1 MKFGMTRF
9 AALFA
14 LVICGLIAAP
24 VAVASSPGKVSGNA
38 QEAGGRHVMMI
49 AQGSPTEARGH
60 FSQISPV
67 AHPRGEV
74 HCLNVQGNRAA
85 ASGVLDEPV
94 FGFTHFIVLFED
106 NNPRPSDQFEAPNR
120 RAANHLPDRW
130 LTFLAQDSELTS
142 DCGWY
147 LFSDGSWDAFHYTV
161 IKGNIIVRDR

>member
-1 MKFGMTRF
+1 MKFGMTRS

-14 LVICGLIAAP
+14 LIIGGLIAAP

-38 QEAGGRHVMMI
+38 QEAGGRHIRMS
-49 AQGSPTEARGH
+49 AHGSPTEARGR
-60 FSQISPV
+60 FSQISSV

-106 NNPRPSDQFEAPNR
+106 NNSRPGDQFEAPNR
-120 RAANHLPDRW
+120 QSTNHPADRW
-130 LTFLAQDSELTS
+130 LTVLAQDFELTS

-147 LFSDGSWDAFHYTV
+147 LFSDGSWDTFHYTV
-161 IKGNIIVRDR
+161 IRGNIIVRDR